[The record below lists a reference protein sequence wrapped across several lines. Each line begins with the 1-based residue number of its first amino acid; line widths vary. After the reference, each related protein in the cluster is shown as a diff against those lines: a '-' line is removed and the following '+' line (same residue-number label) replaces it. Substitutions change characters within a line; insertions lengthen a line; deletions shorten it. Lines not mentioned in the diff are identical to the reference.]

1 MSIYRARGGLNPSRI
16 LNVSEI
22 SVAQRISSNTEP
34 VTAEKWSNP
43 LAMDLSIRC
52 VRAQQPAHDVDTAT
66 AERRA
71 AGVAVIAGEG
81 LAR

>member
-1 MSIYRARGGLNPSRI
+1 MSICRGCGGMNPSRI
-16 LNVSEI
+16 LDVSEI
-22 SVAQRISSNTEP
+22 SVAQRISSNTES
-34 VTAEKWSNP
+34 VTAEKSSNP

-52 VRAQQPAHDVDTAT
+52 VRAQQPAHDVDTGT